1 MSKKKKKKEKIIY
14 YDDYSTISDMS
25 GVGRAR
31 PPKQG
36 SQKESRQTPQ
46 TVYKPSKWKTYWSS
60 VRMMLV
66 PCLIALGVLGGL
78 YLIIMLASG
87 NLF

>member
-1 MSKKKKKKEKIIY
+1 MSKKKKKKEKIVY
-14 YDDYSTISDMS
+14 YDDNSTLSDMS

-31 PPKQG
+31 PPK
-36 SQKESRQTPQ
+36 KETSGPAP
-46 TVYKPSKWKTYWSS
+46 VYKPSKWKTYWSS
-60 VRMMLV
+60 VRMMLF